1 MGGWVD
7 ARGEVWKASGSASF
21 AFAEQKWPN
30 ISNANAPR
38 DNRDLHQEWCGKSL
52 PPSLLKK
59 IPTLGACTCV
69 LLQVQYL
76 CLACFSVGRSRDTQ
90 VVKVGRI
97 RDL

>member
-1 MGGWVD
+1 MGERVD
-7 ARGEVWKASGSASF
+7 ARGEVWKASGSDSF

-30 ISNANAPR
+30 ISSANAPR

-59 IPTLGACTCV
+59 NPHPWCL
-69 LLQVQYL
+69 YL
-76 CLACFSVGRSRDTQ
+76 RVIASAVPSSSCFSVDRSRDTQ